1 MKKAIAFFFF
11 RWWCPPSFHLFLSQG
26 KKPRP
31 RPPLCLSLTHTHK
44 NISGASHLLEY
55 LAFKATQHR
64 THFRLVRE
72 VSREREIIFSFWFFG
87 GEKRR
92 EREREKFYDY
102 EKKNPPTK
110 NEKKKPK
117 KKKTKK
123 VEAIGANV
131 LASASREQMAYA
143 VDVARPLVPEA
154 LELLSDAV
162 LNPKFEAWE
171 VEAAAKRLAADAA
184 AMKEGNPQGGLLE
197 ARHEVAY
204 TGALARPLLAP
215 AEVLSRLTPEAL
227 SAFVAENYAP
237 PRVVLAAAGVG
248 HSELVNLAA
257 PLLES
262 SSSSSSSSSSAPA
275 SAPKSKYVGGD
286 CRQFSA
292 SGVTHLMLGFEAAGG
307 WRDVSGSVAITVLQ
321 FLLGGGGS
329 FSAGGPGKG
338 MHSRLYSRVLAR
350 HGWVRTCAAFSS
362 LYNDTGLVGVYAAA
376 DSANAAQL
384 VDVVAEELRELASK
398 PVPAAELERAKAAA
412 LSSVLMN
419 LESRAVVAEDIG
431 RQVLTY
437 GKRKPVAEFVDAI
450 KALTPA
456 SMCAAVK
463 KATATPLSMAAL
475 GDIAALPRYSE
486 VAARFK

>member
-1 MKKAIAFFFF
+1 
-11 RWWCPPSFHLFLSQG
+11 
-26 KKPRP
+26 
-31 RPPLCLSLTHTHK
+31 
-44 NISGASHLLEY
+44 
-55 LAFKATQHR
+55 
-64 THFRLVRE
+64 
-72 VSREREIIFSFWFFG
+72 
-87 GEKRR
+87 
-92 EREREKFYDY
+92 
-102 EKKNPPTK
+102 
-110 NEKKKPK
+110 
-117 KKKTKK
+117 
-123 VEAIGANV
+123 
-131 LASASREQMAYA
+131 MAYA
-143 VDVARPLVPEA
+143 VDIARPLVPEA

-162 LNPKFEAWE
+162 LNPRFEAWE

-184 AMKEGNPQGGLLE
+184 AMREGNPQGGLLE
-197 ARHEVAY
+197 ALHEVAY

-215 AEVLSRLTPEAL
+215 PEVLSRLTPEAL
-227 SAFVAENYAP
+227 GAFVAENYAP
-237 PRVVLAAAGVG
+237 GRVVLAAAGVG
-248 HSELVNLAA
+248 HSELVSLAA

-262 SSSSSSSSSSAPA
+262 AGGGSSSPPPPP
-275 SAPKSKYVGGD
+275 PKSKYVGGD

-307 WRDVSGSVAITVLQ
+307 WRDVPGSVAITVLQ

-376 DSANAAQL
+376 ADSASAAQL
-384 VDVVAEELRELASK
+384 VDVVSEELRELASR

-456 SMCAAVK
+456 SMSAAVK

-486 VAARFK
+486 VASRFK

>member
-1 MKKAIAFFFF
+1 
-11 RWWCPPSFHLFLSQG
+11 
-26 KKPRP
+26 
-31 RPPLCLSLTHTHK
+31 
-44 NISGASHLLEY
+44 
-55 LAFKATQHR
+55 
-64 THFRLVRE
+64 
-72 VSREREIIFSFWFFG
+72 
-87 GEKRR
+87 
-92 EREREKFYDY
+92 
-102 EKKNPPTK
+102 
-110 NEKKKPK
+110 
-117 KKKTKK
+117 
-123 VEAIGANV
+123 
-131 LASASREQMAYA
+131 MAYA

-162 LNPKFEAWE
+162 LNPRFEAWE
-171 VEAAAKRLAADAA
+171 VDAARARLAADAA
-184 AMKEGNPQGGLLE
+184 AMREGNPQGGLLE
-197 ARHEVAY
+197 ALHEVAY

-227 SAFVAENYAP
+227 AAFVAENYAP

-248 HSELVNLAA
+248 HSELVSLAA
-257 PLLES
+257 PLLEAAGPPS
-262 SSSSSSSSSSAPA
+262 GAPA
-275 SAPKSKYVGGD
+275 PAPESKYVGGD

-292 SGVTHLMLGFEAAGG
+292 GGVTHLMLGFEAAGG
-307 WRDVSGSVAITVLQ
+307 WRDVPGSVAVTVLQ

-362 LYNDTGLVGVYAAA
+362 LYNASGLVGVYAAA
-376 DSANAAQL
+376 DSSSAAQL
-384 VDVVAEELRELASK
+384 VDVVSSELQELASR

-419 LESRAVVAEDIG
+419 LESRAVVAEDVG

-437 GKRKPVAEFVDAI
+437 GARKPVAEFVDAI

-456 SMCAAVK
+456 SMQAAVK

>member
-1 MKKAIAFFFF
+1 
-11 RWWCPPSFHLFLSQG
+11 
-26 KKPRP
+26 
-31 RPPLCLSLTHTHK
+31 
-44 NISGASHLLEY
+44 
-55 LAFKATQHR
+55 
-64 THFRLVRE
+64 
-72 VSREREIIFSFWFFG
+72 
-87 GEKRR
+87 
-92 EREREKFYDY
+92 
-102 EKKNPPTK
+102 
-110 NEKKKPK
+110 
-117 KKKTKK
+117 
-123 VEAIGANV
+123 
-131 LASASREQMAYA
+131 MAYA

-171 VEAAAKRLAADAA
+171 VEAAAGRLAADAA

-197 ARHEVAY
+197 ALHEVAY
-204 TGALARPLLAP
+204 TGALARPLLCP
-215 AEVLSRLTPEAL
+215 PEVLSRLTPEAL
-227 SAFVAENYAP
+227 GSFVRENFAP
-237 PRVVLAAAGVG
+237 SRVVLAAAGVG
-248 HSELVNLAA
+248 HSALVGLAA
-257 PLLES
+257 PLLEARGS
-262 SSSSSSSSSSAPA
+262 PLGSSSAAPPP
-275 SAPKSKYVGGD
+275 APKSKYVGGD

-307 WRDVSGSVAITVLQ
+307 WRDVPGSVAVTVLQ

-338 MHSRLYSRVLAR
+338 MHSRLYSRVLAK

-376 DSANAAQL
+376 DSSNAAQL
-384 VDVVAEELRELASK
+384 VDVVSEELRELASK

-456 SMCAAVK
+456 TMCAAVK

-486 VAARFK
+486 VAARFR

>member
-1 MKKAIAFFFF
+1 MTK
-11 RWWCPPSFHLFLSQG
+11 
-26 KKPRP
+26 
-31 RPPLCLSLTHTHK
+31 T
-44 NISGASHLLEY
+44 
-55 LAFKATQHR
+55 
-64 THFRLVRE
+64 
-72 VSREREIIFSFWFFG
+72 
-87 GEKRR
+87 KR
-92 EREREKFYDY
+92 K
-102 EKKNPPTK
+102 KKNFLQ
-110 NEKKKPK
+110 
-117 KKKTKK
+117 

-162 LNPKFEAWE
+162 LNPRFEAWE
-171 VEAAAKRLAADAA
+171 VDAARARLAADAA
-184 AMKEGNPQGGLLE
+184 AMREGNPQGGLLE
-197 ARHEVAY
+197 ALHEVAY

-227 SAFVAENYAP
+227 AAFVAENFAP

-248 HSELVNLAA
+248 HSELVGLAA
-257 PLLES
+257 PLLEAAS
-262 SSSSSSSSSSAPA
+262 SSGSAPA
-275 SAPKSKYVGGD
+275 PAPPAPKSKYVGGD

-307 WRDVSGSVAITVLQ
+307 WRDVPGSVAVTVLQ

-362 LYNDTGLVGVYAAA
+362 LYNDSGLVGVYAAA

-384 VDVVAEELRELASK
+384 VDVVAAELGELASR

-456 SMCAAVK
+456 TMQAAVK
-463 KATATPLSMAAL
+463 RATATPLSMAAL

>member
-1 MKKAIAFFFF
+1 
-11 RWWCPPSFHLFLSQG
+11 
-26 KKPRP
+26 
-31 RPPLCLSLTHTHK
+31 
-44 NISGASHLLEY
+44 
-55 LAFKATQHR
+55 
-64 THFRLVRE
+64 
-72 VSREREIIFSFWFFG
+72 
-87 GEKRR
+87 
-92 EREREKFYDY
+92 
-102 EKKNPPTK
+102 
-110 NEKKKPK
+110 
-117 KKKTKK
+117 
-123 VEAIGANV
+123 
-131 LASASREQMAYA
+131 MAYA

-171 VEAAAKRLAADAA
+171 VEAAAQRLAADAA

-197 ARHEVAY
+197 ALHEVAY

-215 AEVLSRLTPEAL
+215 TEVLSRLAPEAL
-227 SAFVAENYAP
+227 SRFVAENFAP

-262 SSSSSSSSSSAPA
+262 SSSSSSSSSSASPVR
-275 SAPKSKYVGGD
+275 APESKYVGGD

-307 WRDVSGSVAITVLQ
+307 WRDVPGSVAVTVLQ
-321 FLLGGGGS
+321 FLLGGGDS

-338 MHSRLYSRVLAR
+338 MHSRLYSRVLAK

-376 DSANAAQL
+376 DSSNAAQL
-384 VDVVAEELRELASK
+384 VDVVSEELRELASK

-437 GKRKPVAEFVDAI
+437 GTRKPVSEFVDAI

>member
-1 MKKAIAFFFF
+1 
-11 RWWCPPSFHLFLSQG
+11 
-26 KKPRP
+26 
-31 RPPLCLSLTHTHK
+31 
-44 NISGASHLLEY
+44 
-55 LAFKATQHR
+55 
-64 THFRLVRE
+64 
-72 VSREREIIFSFWFFG
+72 
-87 GEKRR
+87 
-92 EREREKFYDY
+92 
-102 EKKNPPTK
+102 
-110 NEKKKPK
+110 
-117 KKKTKK
+117 
-123 VEAIGANV
+123 
-131 LASASREQMAYA
+131 MAYA

-197 ARHEVAY
+197 ALHEVAY

-215 AEVLSRLTPEAL
+215 PEVLSRLTPEIL
-227 SAFVAENYAP
+227 STFVAENYAP
-237 PRVVLAAAGVG
+237 SRVVLAAAGVG

-257 PLLES
+257 PLLDS
-262 SSSSSSSSSSAPA
+262 AGGSSSSSSSSAP
-275 SAPKSKYVGGD
+275 APKSKYVGGD

-307 WRDVSGSVAITVLQ
+307 WRDVQGSVAITVLQ

-338 MHSRLYSRVLAR
+338 MHSRLYSRVLAK

-384 VDVVAEELRELASK
+384 VDVVSEELRELASK

-450 KALTPA
+450 KSLTPA
-456 SMCAAVK
+456 SMSAAVK

-486 VAARFK
+486 VASRFK

>member
-1 MKKAIAFFFF
+1 
-11 RWWCPPSFHLFLSQG
+11 
-26 KKPRP
+26 
-31 RPPLCLSLTHTHK
+31 
-44 NISGASHLLEY
+44 
-55 LAFKATQHR
+55 
-64 THFRLVRE
+64 
-72 VSREREIIFSFWFFG
+72 
-87 GEKRR
+87 
-92 EREREKFYDY
+92 
-102 EKKNPPTK
+102 
-110 NEKKKPK
+110 
-117 KKKTKK
+117 
-123 VEAIGANV
+123 
-131 LASASREQMAYA
+131 MAYA
-143 VDVARPLVPEA
+143 VDVAKPLVPEA
-154 LELLSDAV
+154 LEVLADAV

-171 VEAAAKRLAADAA
+171 VEAAASRLAADAA
-184 AMKEGNPQGGLLE
+184 AMRESNPQGGLLE
-197 ARHEVAY
+197 SLHEVAY

-215 AEVLSRLTPEAL
+215 PEVLSRLTPDVL
-227 SAFVAENYAP
+227 RAFVQENYAP
-237 PRVVLAAAGVG
+237 PRLVLAAAGVG
-248 HSELVNLAA
+248 HNELVNLSA

-262 SSSSSSSSSSAPA
+262 SSGSNSSSTKAAAP
-275 SAPKSKYVGGD
+275 SSKYVGGD

-307 WRDVSGSVAITVLQ
+307 WRDVPSSVAVTVLQ

-362 LYNDTGLVGVYAAA
+362 LYNDTGLVGIYAAA
-376 DSANAAQL
+376 DSSNAAQL
-384 VDVVAEELRELASK
+384 ADVVADELRELASK

-419 LESRAVVAEDIG
+419 LESRAVVAEDVG

-456 SMCAAVK
+456 TMQAAVK
-463 KATATPLSMAAL
+463 RATATPLSMAAL